1 MIFARVLEYMN
12 EKLKKFITK
21 NYYKGAKALAD
32 NPEGLNFKFQKISEK
47 LSRAQIKESL
57 GRYFQDFM
65 TLLKMTKSWS
75 TGEYRDISKSS
86 ITYSIL
92 CLIYF
97 LTPTDFV
104 PDFLIGLGLL
114 DDIAVLK
121 WTLEKIKLDIEKYKI
136 WESEK

>member
-1 MIFARVLEYMN
+1 MSFVSIANVMN
-12 EKLKKFITK
+12 EKLRRFITK
-21 NYYKGAKALAD
+21 NYYKGAKALTD

-47 LSRAQIKESL
+47 LSRDQIKDSL
-57 GRYFQDFM
+57 GKYFSDFK
-65 TLLKMTKSWS
+65 TLLRLTKAWS
-75 TGEYRDISKSS
+75 KGEYRDISKSS

-104 PDFLIGLGLL
+104 PDFLLGLGLL

-121 WTLEKIKLDIEKYKI
+121 WTLEKIKLDIEKFKI
-136 WESEK
+136 WETDR